1 MATIFNDLKKKIKAN
16 KFDTTKQITTV
27 FWDEIGE
34 EVQDKLITKAIP
46 VDSEYVFD
54 FQSLIG
60 PKGEMPTAVDLQNAL
75 NDFNVNN
82 PYMVKGTKDIRIFSD
97 GWIRKCKKIE
107 DELNIK
113 FIEDLYGLYVLFSL
127 KWEKKEKTI
136 SNAQQNINELTAELN
151 ILQRNEN

>member
-1 MATIFNDLKKKIKAN
+1 MATIFNDLKKKIKEN
-16 KFDTTKQITTV
+16 KFDTSKQITTV

-60 PKGEMPTAVDLQNAL
+60 PKGEMPTAVELQNAL
-75 NDFNVNN
+75 DDFNVNN
-82 PYMVKGTKDIRIFSD
+82 PYVVKGTKDVRIFSD
-97 GWIRKCKKIE
+97 VWIRKCKKIE

-113 FIEDLYGLYVLFSL
+113 FIQDLYGLYVLFSL
-127 KWEKKEKTI
+127 KWERPVKKLSKQQQTI
-136 SNAQQNINELTAELN
+136 IELKAEVNRLE
-151 ILQRNEN
+151 RAEN